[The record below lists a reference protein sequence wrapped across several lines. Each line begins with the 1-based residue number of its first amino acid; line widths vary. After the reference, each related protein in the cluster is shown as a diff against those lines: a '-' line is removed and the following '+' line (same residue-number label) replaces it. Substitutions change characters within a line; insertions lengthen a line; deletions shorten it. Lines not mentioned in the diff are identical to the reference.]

1 MLRFFIARQIKI
13 SQFNALENGTSAT
26 AAGSTVDI
34 NWCTM
39 FALILFLAKREYD
52 FPLLA
57 INDCCVVLRW
67 ELGDIRR
74 KQPGVKWQE
83 REKKRGREGGSRTHL
98 TCSAAQCNTSCL
110 EQNIV
115 LWSDREN
122 KNYAENNV
130 PVTRKDSHGVY
141 ADVTS

>member
-34 NWCTM
+34 NWCTT

-67 ELGDIRR
+67 ELGDIRG

-83 REKKRGREGGSRTHL
+83 RNERGGVGRTHL

-115 LWSDREN
+115 LWTDRGN

-130 PVTRKDSHGVY
+130 PVTRKYSHGVY